1 MRRCVFSVYSSIAV
15 CCCTSTPH
23 TSPLPPPNPPLSL
36 LHTQT
41 HPPSSPKPLHPFFN
55 TRIDATTFVGVAAG
69 GGEPGVGG
77 MAACG
82 LKPPNIPL
90 CHIRQLEEPLQD
102 DTLDDTRDVCVLG
115 HDVC

>member
-1 MRRCVFSVYSSIAV
+1 M
-15 CCCTSTPH
+15 
-23 TSPLPPPNPPLSL
+23 
-36 LHTQT
+36 
-41 HPPSSPKPLHPFFN
+41 
-55 TRIDATTFVGVAAG
+55 GVAAG